1 MNTSASDRQLSAEE
15 LDELE
20 NLLNS
25 AHPEDSMLV
34 DELDGFCAAAATSP
48 EPVDEGRFLHEVLGD
63 TTEAVASRLS
73 ASEHARLLELVGRH
87 RRSVL
92 ARLGGE
98 RAFEAVLGVSEDG
111 QALADAWAVGY
122 LRGFNLQPDSW
133 EPLDDD
139 EVCVEAFELILRF
152 ADESDLE
159 AEGNESEPIAD
170 EERDELVDLMIEGAQ
185 ELFVRLA
192 PARERALKPATF
204 RHNGAQPG
212 RNDPCPCGSGRKFK
226 VCHGR

>member
-20 NLLNS
+20 NLLNR

-34 DELDGFCAAAATSP
+34 DELDGFCVAVATSP
-48 EPVDEGRFLHEVLGD
+48 EPVDEGPFFHAVLGD
-63 TTEAVASRLS
+63 AVDAVASRLGEPDC
-73 ASEHARLLELVGRH
+73 ALLIELIGRH

-92 ARLGGE
+92 ARLGGD
-98 RAFEAVLGVSEDG
+98 RAFEAVLGVDEDG

-122 LRGFNLQPDSW
+122 LRGFNVHPDGW
-133 EPLDDD
+133 EPLEDD

-152 ADESDLE
+152 ADEADAE
-159 AEGNESEPIAD
+159 AGETESEPIAD
-170 EERDELVDLMIEGAQ
+170 DERDELVDLMIEGAQ

-192 PARERALKPATF
+192 PARERALRPATF
-204 RHNGAQPG
+204 RHSGPQPG

-226 VCHGR
+226 LCHGR